1 MQRENL
7 DSISAG
13 ALSSA
18 KEAETAP
25 LRYFMRAVMG
35 GGLLFIGVFLSIMA
49 SALIQDLNAG
59 LGKVLGAFVF
69 PVGLVLI
76 IMFGAQLYTS
86 TCLYQPMGVLTG
98 KVKISQGLKVMVLC
112 FIGNMVGLAIFCEL
126 LAGGGEQ
133 RDILIGYLHHLVE
146 GRLSVAPMQT
156 FLRAILCNFYICVSS
171 FVAYRMTSETGK
183 ITVIFFVIAGF
194 VLSGT
199 DHSIANG
206 AYFMLY
212 QMLEPAVDGGLA
224 MLINVAIA
232 TIGNF
237 LGGAALVA
245 LPVWYIGNEKVKR

>member
-1 MQRENL
+1 MQWETL
-7 DSISAG
+7 EAISSG
-13 ALSSA
+13 ALKSVH
-18 KEAETAP
+18 EAEVTP
-25 LRYFMRAVMG
+25 LRYVMRAVIG
-35 GGLLFIGVFLSIMA
+35 GMLLFIGVFLSIMT
-49 SALIQDLNAG
+49 SALIQDLNPG

-69 PVGLVLI
+69 PIGLILI
-76 IMFGAQLYTS
+76 LMFGAQLYTS

-112 FIGNMVGLAIFCEL
+112 FIGNILGLAILCEL

-133 RDILIGYLHHLVE
+133 REILTVYLHHLVE
-146 GRLSVAPMQT
+146 GRLAVAPMQT

-171 FVAYRMTSETGK
+171 FVGYKMTSETGK

-212 QMLEPAVDGGLA
+212 KMLEPATGGGLT
-224 MLINVAIA
+224 MLRNVALA
-232 TIGNF
+232 TAGNF
-237 LGGAALVA
+237 LGGAVLVA
-245 LPVWYIGNEKVKR
+245 LPTWYIGNEKK